1 MLTKT
6 GPLLSGRDE
15 ETLREQIVAGNCVLF
30 IGPDIGSETAMVL
43 PGRARL
49 ARELVSYRGWDSS
62 SGLSFPWAA
71 QYYELKHGRS
81 SLISLIEEKI
91 RRVKEPPAC
100 YRTIA
105 ALPFRLI
112 LTTNYDTL
120 LEKALDEEGVAYQKI
135 LGSYDFRHGM
145 LDRVRLVKL
154 YGCITERDTMVVTE
168 EDQFAFFDRWPRVL
182 DILSSGF
189 SGKTL
194 LFIGCDLAHRDFRHM
209 YHYLAPQFS
218 QAAQSAYFTQ
228 RGASDTLVRYW
239 ATKGLTVIEAQAT
252 GLLKRATGFSEVRE
266 VAKVT
271 EVTDVA
277 KVMEVTEVR
286 EARETVSSLAFEP
299 LALEVAQLSEIGHR
313 RRVNQDCV
321 EAYVPSDPRKNQR
334 GSLFL
339 VADGMGGHNAGDT
352 ASHLA
357 VAEIVGG
364 YYANGNGVE
373 DVSAR
378 LTRVIEAANKVIYQ
392 QARGNHTQSD
402 MGTTVVAAVVRG
414 QELHVAN
421 VGDSRAYLI
430 RGGEIGQIT
439 LDHSWV
445 AEQVRMGG
453 MTPEEAE
460 NHPQSNLL
468 TRVLGLYAQVEVD
481 VFQRKLEPGDS
492 IVLCSDGLTGC
503 VKDDEIKEVVS
514 ECSPTSA
521 VEQLVEWAVDGGS
534 TDDISVVVI
543 KVS

>member
-15 ETLREQIVAGNCVLF
+15 EILREQIVAGNCVLF
-30 IGPDIGSETAMVL
+30 IGPDIGSDTAMVL

-81 SLISLIEEKI
+81 SLISLIEKKI
-91 RRVKEPPAC
+91 GRVKEPPAC

-135 LGSYDFRHGM
+135 LGIYNLKHGM

-154 YGCITERDTMVVTE
+154 YGCITERDSMVITE
-168 EDQFAFFDRWPRVL
+168 EDQFEFFDKWPGVL
-182 DILSSGF
+182 DILSRGF

-218 QAAQSAYFTQ
+218 KTAQSAYFAQ

-252 GLLKRATGFSEVRE
+252 GLLKRATGFGEVSAIEVSEAREVRE
-266 VAKVT
+266 VREVEKVKA
-271 EVTDVA
+271 V
-277 KVMEVTEVR
+277 K
-286 EARETVSSLAFEP
+286 ETVPSLVFKP
-299 LALEVAQLSEIGHR
+299 LELEVAQKTQTGLH
-313 RRVNQDCV
+313 RRVNQDCLGP
-321 EAYVPSDPRKNQR
+321 YMPSDPRDNRR
-334 GSLFL
+334 GNLFI
-339 VADGMGGHNAGDT
+339 VADGMGGHSAGDT

-357 VAEIVGG
+357 VDEIVGG
-364 YYANGNGVE
+364 YYANGNGME
-373 DVSAR
+373 DVSSR
-378 LTRVIEAANKVIYQ
+378 LTHVIEAANKVIYQ
-392 QARGNHTQSD
+392 QARENHTQSD

-414 QELHVAN
+414 QELHVTN

-439 LDHSWV
+439 QDHSWV

-460 NHPQSNLL
+460 YHPQSNLL
-468 TRVLGLYAQVEVD
+468 TRVLGLYAQIEVD

-503 VKDDEIKEVVS
+503 VKDDEIKEVVN